1 MAINVPSVSPS
12 QAKEIISLLE
22 PLGVSVMLW
31 GPPGVGK
38 SDIVDQIARDRDG
51 ELIDLRL
58 SHKIA
63 SDVGGLPMVDRETKT
78 TVFAKPSW
86 FPAEDAGSPTVL
98 FLDELAGADEHTRI
112 AAYGLLL
119 ERRVDAWKLPNNCQV
134 VAASNRTE
142 DGAISAEFG
151 TALNDRLVHLVVEPN
166 LDDWIVWA
174 TDHDVHPAI
183 VAFLKSHPHRLI
195 ASMDEI
201 NEGNAVLPS
210 PRSWKRASDA
220 LKLIDAKK
228 GISPVTR
235 TATIAGILGM
245 GVAAEFWAV
254 YDEVFGLPSIHDL
267 LEAAKNDPGKLFS
280 MMPKNVSGLFAMGF
294 GLASVIQRENAESV
308 MRVILALQES
318 SMGLGSGEGMAF
330 AGTLVCEAAERRRLH
345 DAMMLCPSYDRY
357 SAIMR
362 NLRAAA

>member
-1 MAINVPSVSPS
+1 MAINVPSVSPA
-12 QAKEIISLLE
+12 QAKDIINLLE
-22 PLGVSVMLW
+22 PLKISVMLW
-31 GPPGVGK
+31 GPAGVGK
-38 SDIVDQIARDRDG
+38 SQIVQQIVDERRG
-51 ELIDLRL
+51 RLIDLRL

-63 SDVGGLPMVDRETKT
+63 SDIGGLPMVDRETKT

-86 FPAEDAGSPTVL
+86 FPDASTAPSVC

-119 ERRVDAWKLPNNCQV
+119 ERRIDAWTLPDNCQV

-151 TALNDRLVHLVVEPN
+151 TALNDRIVHLVVEPA
-166 LDDWIVWA
+166 LEDWIAWA
-174 TDHDVHPAI
+174 LDNDVHPAI

-195 ASMDEI
+195 ASLQDI

-220 LKLIDAKK
+220 LTLLEGRASV
-228 GISPVTR
+228 SPAVR
-235 TATIAGILGM
+235 TAAIAGILGL

-254 YDEVFGLPSIHDL
+254 HEEVYGLPAISDLLAAAIHD
-267 LEAAKNDPGKLFS
+267 PGRLYT
-280 MMPKNVSGLFAMGF
+280 MMPTTLNGFFAMGF
-294 GLASVIQRENAESV
+294 GLAAVVKPSNCDAV

-318 SMGLGSGEGMAF
+318 NTSLATGEGMAF
-330 AGTLVCEAAERRRLH
+330 AGTLVCEAAERRGLH
-345 DAMMLCPSYDRY
+345 DHMMLSPSYDRY
-357 SAIMR
+357 SRIMR
-362 NLRAAA
+362 DLRAA

>member
-151 TALNDRLVHLVVEPN
+151 GYGIISISPNTA
-166 LDDWIVWA
+166 
-174 TDHDVHPAI
+174 
-183 VAFLKSHPHRLI
+183 
-195 ASMDEI
+195 
-201 NEGNAVLPS
+201 
-210 PRSWKRASDA
+210 
-220 LKLIDAKK
+220 DAKPSFLRVHAHFIK
-228 GISPVTR
+228 LTSINFLRSQNDMKAILISR
-235 TATIAGILGM
+235 CM
-245 GVAAEFWAV
+245 
-254 YDEVFGLPSIHDL
+254 SI
-267 LEAAKNDPGKLFS
+267 S
-280 MMPKNVSGLFAMGF
+280 
-294 GLASVIQRENAESV
+294 
-308 MRVILALQES
+308 ES
-318 SMGLGSGEGMAF
+318 SFIHTTSIWNI
-330 AGTLVCEAAERRRLH
+330 RRLCR
-345 DAMMLCPSYDRY
+345 MTFPSR
-357 SAIMR
+357 
-362 NLRAAA
+362 